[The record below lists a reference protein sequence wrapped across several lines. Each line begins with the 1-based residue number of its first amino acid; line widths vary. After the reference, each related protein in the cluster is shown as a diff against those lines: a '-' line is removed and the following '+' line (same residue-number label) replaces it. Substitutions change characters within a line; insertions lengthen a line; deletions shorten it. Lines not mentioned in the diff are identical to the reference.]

1 MAEELEPVRQN
12 IEINVTDKGADEAT
26 SDLTKLNTT
35 ITAST
40 TATEKNTKEVKK
52 SEDQFKSYKQQLK
65 EATIEQQKLAQQYGA
80 TSTQEIDAA
89 KKVATISDEMQF
101 QKDLAKSYNPDEK
114 FRALSQTAGL
124 ATLALGGVKDGLAA
138 LGIENKTLDKII
150 GSAQAILGVTSA
162 VSGITDAYELLTAAK
177 KAKTAAEVVEI
188 GTTEALTV
196 AEGEATVAVTAQ
208 GTASTFASVA
218 TNALNVAM
226 GVLLSP
232 IVLIIAA
239 VAALV
244 LGIGYLTGAFGDFS
258 GAVALAEQS
267 NKKLSKSID
276 DQQKSFEKSNKQMEL
291 SQSLAL
297 GLAKAQGKSAD
308 EIRKLEQALIN
319 QEVAEKRLN
328 AVKLQ
333 SIFIEARRVAGL
345 EDATDAQ
352 KETEKKAY
360 EAFKKANEV
369 FNNSLEERKKIV
381 IAQKIAVTQEET
393 DADNEARKKAQQ
405 QHDTLLQQ
413 QKDANKKR
421 LEEEAAFRLKMIEM
435 ADANETAEIEKRIAN
450 TEAQSEQ
457 IAKEEEDKVAAD
469 QKKIDDNN
477 AFFAYQ
483 ADQAIKRNEEE
494 KARDL
499 AMSQFKE
506 EIGNRSKDNAEKLL
520 AFAASGA
527 IKNKQIQKAA
537 IITESGVNIGKT
549 VSNTATAIGQDLKL
563 GFPANIAPIALDV
576 GVGAA
581 SIASIL
587 SGTKTALQA
596 VGGGPAPSAS
606 AGGVPAPS
614 RNVAQVGFQGSSEN
628 QISSAIAKQQKDQPP
643 IQAFVVSQSV
653 TDQQEL
659 DRKKELTNS
668 F

>member
-80 TSTQEIDAA
+80 TSTQAIDAA

-114 FRALSQTAGL
+114 FRELSQTAGL

-150 GSAQAILGVTSA
+150 GSAEAILGVTSA

-188 GTTEALTV
+188 GTTEALAV

-226 GVLLSP
+226 GILLSP

-258 GAVALAEQS
+258 GAVAMAEQA
-267 NKKLSKSID
+267 NKNLSKSID

-297 GLAKAQGKSAD
+297 GLAKAHGKSSA
-308 EIRKLEQALIN
+308 EIRKLEEALIN

-328 AVKLQ
+328 AVKQQ
-333 SIFIEARRVAGL
+333 SIFLEASRVAGL

-352 KETEKKAY
+352 KETAKKAY
-360 EAFKKANEV
+360 EAFQKANQV
-369 FNNSLEERKKIV
+369 FNNSLEDRKKLV
-381 IAQKIAVTQEET
+381 ITHNIAVAKEET
-393 DADNEARKKAQQ
+393 DARNEARKKAQE
-405 QHDTLLQQ
+405 QHDKLLQQ

-421 LEEEAAFRLKMIEM
+421 LEEEAAFRLKMIEL

-457 IAKEEEDKVAAD
+457 IAKEEEDRTNAEIKKQAD
-469 QKKIDDNN
+469 ND
-477 AFFAYQ
+477 AYFAYQ
-483 ADQAIKRNEEE
+483 ADQAIKRDEDITDKKLAQKQAEADALNSLGN
-494 KARDL
+494 AAINAAQDL
-499 AMSQFKE
+499 FGKNKKVQKGIIVADGAVSLGKVAVNTVE
-506 EIGNRSKDNAEKLL
+506 AVSKDNA
-520 AFAASGA
+520 ASPLTFGMPW
-527 IKNKQIQKAA
+527 
-537 IITESGVNIGKT
+537 SGVHI
-549 VSNTATAIGQDLKL
+549 ATG
-563 GFPANIAPIALDV
+563 AL
-576 GVGAA
+576 GAA
-581 SIASIL
+581 SIISN
-587 SGTKTALQA
+587 TQKALQA
-596 VGGGPAPSAS
+596 VGGGSAPSAS
-606 AGGVPAPS
+606 AGGVSAPS

-628 QISSAIAKQQKDQPP
+628 QISSAIAKQQKEQPP

-653 TDQQEL
+653 TDAQEL
-659 DRKKELTNS
+659 QRKKELTNS